1 MNDSRLSKISEQTQ
15 QKVALNIFTLR
26 EQLELSQSEV
36 AERAGIDR
44 KTVNR
49 IENERFSPSIDTLT
63 RISVALGVSVSDLLI

>member
-1 MNDSRLSKISEQTQ
+1 LSKISEKIQ
-15 QKVALNIFTLR
+15 QKVALNIFSLR

-49 IENERFSPSIDTLT
+49 IENERFSPASTP
-63 RISVALGVSVSDLLI
+63 

>member
-63 RISVALGVSVSDLLI
+63 RISVALGVNVSDLLI